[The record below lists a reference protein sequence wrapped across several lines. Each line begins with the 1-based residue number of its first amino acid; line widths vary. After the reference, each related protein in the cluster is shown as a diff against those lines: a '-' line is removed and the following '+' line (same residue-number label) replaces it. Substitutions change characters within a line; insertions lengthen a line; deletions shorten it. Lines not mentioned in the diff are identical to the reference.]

1 MVSSD
6 GVTAGASLAGHTF
19 KPYINSVAGV
29 QSRLKVSSDPDSYL
43 ARVRQ
48 HMKLKEELTDEVREI
63 QERELMAQCTFH
75 PRTHEAPAY
84 VSRIAKSVRLAKS
97 TQPPPPPPK
106 PDWR

>member
-48 HMKLKEELTDEVREI
+48 HMKLKEQLTECVREAK
-63 QERELMAQCTFH
+63 ENKELEECTFQ

-84 VSRIAKSVRLAKS
+84 ISKIASSMRAIKAQMPP
-97 TQPPPPPPK
+97 QPPAK